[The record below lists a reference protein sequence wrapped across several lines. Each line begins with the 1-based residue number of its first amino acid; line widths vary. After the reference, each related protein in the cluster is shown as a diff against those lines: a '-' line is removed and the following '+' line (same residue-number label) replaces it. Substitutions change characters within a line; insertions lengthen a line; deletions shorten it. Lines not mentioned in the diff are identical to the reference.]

1 MVYTLLIIVYF
12 IIASL
17 IVLQLILNGL
27 RPAKTLAWMLAI
39 FTIPVG
45 GILLYYILGRNRRKN
60 KLIHYK
66 HSDKIKAFVEESIQH
81 CQPVSLY
88 EYEEHKKLIQLI
100 INTTSFLPITGNTFR
115 YLKNGKITFEAIFK
129 ALRDA
134 KSFIHIQYYIFEDGE
149 LADIFIDIFKE
160 KIKEGVQIRILYDAI
175 GSRSLSKK
183 YIKQLKNIGVE
194 VYSFLPVRFGR
205 LLASINYRN
214 HRKIIVVDNNVAFTG
229 GINLSDKYIKNVS
242 HLGIWHDIH
251 LELKGPIVN
260 TMHAIFATDWSFVSE
275 NEDILH
281 SSYFSPTRPVGNA
294 TGQIVY
300 SGPDADQSA
309 TQHLYFSIINEASS
323 YLYIA
328 NPYIIPGEAIL
339 DALKVAALSGV
350 DVRLLLSDKSDSR
363 LVRWCVRSYFEE
375 LMIAKVKIYLYPDH
389 FLHSKTIVAD
399 DTVASIGTTNM
410 DIRSFEQNYEV
421 NALIY
426 DDDFAVSLKNDFL
439 QDCKKST
446 LIDYFEFKN
455 RPNQEKMLEGIAKI
469 FSPVL

>member
-1 MVYTLLIIVYF
+1 MIYDILIAVYIL
-12 IIASL
+12 IASL
-17 IVLQLILNGL
+17 IVIQLILNGL

-45 GILLYYILGRNRRKN
+45 GILLYFILGRNRRKN

-66 HSDKIKAFVEESIQH
+66 HTDKIKAFVEKSVQH
-81 CQPVSLY
+81 CQPVSLF

-100 INTTSFLPITGNTFR
+100 INTTSFLPITGNAFR
-115 YLKNGKITFEAIFK
+115 YLKNGKITFEAIFE
-129 ALRDA
+129 ALRSA

-149 LADIFIDIFKE
+149 LADIFIEIFKI
-160 KIKEGVQIRILYDAI
+160 KVKEGVQIRILYDAI
-175 GSRSLSKK
+175 GSLSLSKK
-183 YIKQLKNIGVE
+183 YIKQLKDIGVE

-205 LLASINYRN
+205 FLASINYRN
-214 HRKIIVVDNNVAFTG
+214 HRKIIVVDNKIAFTG

-242 HLGIWHDIH
+242 LLGIWHDIH

-260 TMHAIFATDWSFVSE
+260 NIHAIFATDWSFVSE
-275 NEDILH
+275 KDDILH
-281 SSYFSPTRPVGNA
+281 PSYFSPTLPVGKA

-300 SGPDADQSA
+300 SGPDSEQSA
-309 TQHLYFSIINEASS
+309 TQQLYFSMITEASS
-323 YLYIA
+323 YVYIA

-375 LMIAKVKIYLYPDH
+375 LLVAKVKIYLYPDN
-389 FLHSKTIVAD
+389 FLHSKIIVAD

-426 DDDFAVSLKNDFL
+426 DDDFAISLKDDFL
-439 QDCKKST
+439 RDCKKSAI
-446 LIDYFEFKN
+446 IDYSEFEKRSN
-455 RPNQEKMLEGIAKI
+455 KEKMLEGIAKM